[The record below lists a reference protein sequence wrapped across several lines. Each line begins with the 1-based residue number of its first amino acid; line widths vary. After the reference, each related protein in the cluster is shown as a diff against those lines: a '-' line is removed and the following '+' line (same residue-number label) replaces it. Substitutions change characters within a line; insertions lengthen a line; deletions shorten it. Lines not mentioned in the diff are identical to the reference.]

1 MKDLFGDVPEPARD
15 DAPVS
20 LSLIV
25 VGTPSAAAWPLSD
38 GRPGSPVRWVP
49 KSRVRRGE
57 GRDENLWTMPR
68 WMARERGWL

>member
-15 DAPVS
+15 DAPVT

-25 VGTPSAAAWPLSD
+25 AGIPTAMAWPLSD
-38 GRPGSPVRWVP
+38 GRAGARVQWVP
-49 KSRVRRGE
+49 KSKVTRGE
-57 GRDENLWTMPR
+57 GRDENRWTMPR